1 VGEHVAATAGPD
13 AGSRFGFTAGQEIQE
28 FGYDEDVDEAVRSAV
43 EEVTGNDLV
52 DEDYSD
58 VVDGAVIWWR
68 DDDGDD
74 TDLTDLLMDALDNL
88 DDAGGTIVVLT
99 PKPGRGGHVGP
110 AVLEE
115 AARTA
120 GLQPTGAVSASED
133 WNGLRLLSRGRGR

>member
-1 VGEHVAATAGPD
+1 VAATAGPD

>member
-1 VGEHVAATAGPD
+1 MAATAGPD

-74 TDLTDLLMDALDNL
+74 TDLTDLLMDAVDNL

>member
-1 VGEHVAATAGPD
+1 VAATAGPD

-43 EEVTGNDLV
+43 EDVTGKDLV
-52 DEDYSD
+52 DEDHSD
-58 VVDGAVIWWR
+58 VVDGALIWWR

-120 GLQPTGAVSASED
+120 GLQPTGAVSVSED

>member
-1 VGEHVAATAGPD
+1 MAATAGPD